1 MAKDEFHEA
10 IVSGSIAALGALGAK
25 LLGGAKVAG
34 AAAGATK
41 AAAATTGAAK
51 AATAAK
57 TATAAT
63 KAATTATKAAT
74 TTSKV
79 VPQASKAVVNTA
91 KDVGV
96 GQKNTLGQN
105 LRKAYDRYNDVSDVV
120 DTAKDLK
127 QRADEKRAERE
138 AARNKVVPYSS
149 NRKLVTTEETHM
161 DSIQL
166 HDAEGNLT
174 HDIIDIITPPPL
186 GNKDDEALQT
196 RLWNQVASNLK
207 SLGEMHGM
215 EFNVT
220 TITEKK
226 LDPVGKEDSDVNN
239 DGKVDDSDSYL
250 MKRRKAIKKA
260 MAKEEIEV
268 VEDKDPCWDTH
279 KQVGMKKKGGK
290 MGPYCVPINESFNVK
305 CQVSF
310 SKPEE
315 KVEEGISEEQF
326 KTHSP
331 AILEA
336 HWTMFENRKYAHNP
350 EKYHDSE
357 GYDKKLERDKPY
369 RKRSRAARMRDPE
382 RGIDSPAFKKFMRD
396 RGM

>member
-10 IVSGSIAALGALGAK
+10 IVTGTIATLGALGAK

-41 AAAATTGAAK
+41 AATAAAGATK

-63 KAATTATKAAT
+63 KAATT
-74 TTSKV
+74 TSKI

-127 QRADEKRAERE
+127 QKAEEKRAERE
-138 AARNKVVPYSS
+138 AAKNKVVPTSGIS
-149 NRKLVTTEETHM
+149 QRKLVTTEETHM

-207 SLGEMHGM
+207 SLGEMHGT

-226 LDPVGKEDSDVNN
+226 KLDPVGKEDGDINN
-239 DGKVDDSDSYL
+239 DGKKDKTDSYL
-250 MKRRKAIKKA
+250 MNRRKEIAKA
-260 MAKEEIEV
+260 MAKEEVEQIE
-268 VEDKDPCWDTH
+268 EGDGDPCWDTH
-279 KQVGMKKKGGK
+279 KKVGMKKKGNK
-290 MGPYCVPINESFNVK
+290 MVNNCVPKNESFNIK
-305 CQVSF
+305 SPVSF
-310 SKPEE
+310 SKPEK

-326 KTHSP
+326 KKHSP

-336 HWTMFENRKYAHNP
+336 HWQMFENRRVAYNP
-350 EKYHDSE
+350 EKFGEKDESE
-357 GYDKKLERDKPY
+357 MSFEERRKK
-369 RKRSRAARMRDPE
+369 RMNDPHK
-382 RGIDSPAFKKFMRD
+382 GINSPAFKKFMRD

>member
-74 TTSKV
+74 TTTSKV

-105 LRKAYDRYNDVSDVV
+105 LRKAYDKYNDAKDIV
-120 DTAKDLK
+120 DTARDFK

-138 AARNKVVPYSS
+138 AAKNKVVPYSS

-260 MAKEEIEV
+260 MAKEETEV

-290 MGPYCVPINESFNVK
+290 MVPNCVPKNESFSVK
-305 CQVSF
+305 SPVSF
-310 SKPEE
+310 SKPEK

-326 KTHSP
+326 KKHSP

-336 HWTMFENRKYAHNP
+336 HWQMFENRKVAYNP
-350 EKYHDSE
+350 EKYGEKDESE
-357 GYDKKLERDKPY
+357 MSFEERRKK
-369 RKRSRAARMRDPE
+369 RMNDPHK
-382 RGIDSPAFKKFMRD
+382 GINSPAFKKFMRD

>member
-1 MAKDEFHEA
+1 
-10 IVSGSIAALGALGAK
+10 
-25 LLGGAKVAG
+25 
-34 AAAGATK
+34 
-41 AAAATTGAAK
+41 
-51 AATAAK
+51 
-57 TATAAT
+57 
-63 KAATTATKAAT
+63 
-74 TTSKV
+74 
-79 VPQASKAVVNTA
+79 
-91 KDVGV
+91 
-96 GQKNTLGQN
+96 
-105 LRKAYDRYNDVSDVV
+105 
-120 DTAKDLK
+120 
-127 QRADEKRAERE
+127 
-138 AARNKVVPYSS
+138 
-149 NRKLVTTEETHM
+149 M

-290 MGPYCVPINESFNVK
+290 MVPNCVPKNESFNVK
-305 CQVSF
+305 SPVSF
-310 SKPEE
+310 SKPDE
-315 KVEEGISEEQF
+315 KVEEDISEEQF

>member
-1 MAKDEFHEA
+1 MANDEFHEA

-290 MGPYCVPINESFNVK
+290 MVPNCVPKNESFNVK
-305 CQVSF
+305 SQVSF

-315 KVEEGISEEQF
+315 KIEEGISEEQF

>member
-166 HDAEGNLT
+166 HAAEGNLP

-290 MGPYCVPINESFNVK
+290 MVPNCVPKNESFNVK
-305 CQVSF
+305 SQVSF

-315 KVEEGISEEQF
+315 KIEEGISEEQF

-357 GYDKKLERDKPY
+357 GYDKKLERDKPK

-382 RGIDSPAFKKFMRD
+382 TGIDSPAFK
-396 RGM
+396 